1 MGGAKEDETER
12 LRDFKS
18 HQGSVSRTQREQR
31 MALTTGGMSFPL
43 ISCNRNGVIR
53 GGGGGVRGAVAD
65 HDKNTR
71 RFPVQWTCDTSDAL
85 VTLSG
90 YNTRHGQSYIT
101 LQVSPE
107 G

>member
-1 MGGAKEDETER
+1 MGAWRRSWGGGQKEDETER

-53 GGGGGVRGAVAD
+53 GGEGVGGGGGCCGSGQEHQTFPRAV
-65 HDKNTR
+65 N
-71 RFPVQWTCDTSDAL
+71 L
-85 VTLSG
+85 
-90 YNTRHGQSYIT
+90 
-101 LQVSPE
+101 
-107 G
+107 